1 MRRWMIA
8 LVAGILFLL
17 YPSIVNAEGEEDAE
31 AVETS
36 SDDHSF
42 IDRQIERLQLD
53 EIQSYWEEVST
64 EYGGFL
70 PESQK
75 GSFKDFITGEKKFQ
89 IKDWGLGLIKFLLHE
104 LIVNSKLLGMLI
116 LLTLFSQILQTIQS
130 AFESQNVSKA
140 AYSVT
145 YLVLMILAM
154 NSFYVA
160 ITYASEAINSMIHFM
175 IALLPL
181 LLALMASIGSLAS
194 SALFHPLIIFLV
206 NTSGILVNQLVLPL
220 LFFSAVLGIV
230 STLSDH
236 YKVSKLADFLRNI
249 SVGLLGIFMTV
260 FLGVISVQGASTAAT
275 DGLTVRTAKFIA
287 GNFIPVVGKMFTD
300 ATDTVMSASV
310 LLKNTVGMTGLGIL
324 FMICVFP
331 LLKVLSL
338 GIIFNLS
345 AAVLQP
351 LGGGP
356 IIECLS
362 IIGKSVMYV
371 FAALALVSLMF
382 FLAITLMVAASNLS
396 FMMR

>member
-1 MRRWMIA
+1 MRRWIIA
-8 LVAGILFLL
+8 TITGILFLL
-17 YPSIVNAEGEEDAE
+17 YPSLVLAVDGQEPVDEE
-31 AVETS
+31 TL
-36 SDDHSF
+36 SDESSF

-53 EIQSYWEEVST
+53 EIQAYWEQVST

-75 GSFKDFITGEKKFQ
+75 GSFKDFITGEKQFQ
-89 IKDWGLGLIKFLLHE
+89 IKEWGLGLVKFLLHE

-116 LLTLFSQILQTIQS
+116 LLTLFSQILQSIQN

-140 AYSVT
+140 AYAVT
-145 YLVLMILAM
+145 YLVLMILAI

-160 ITYASEAINSMIHFM
+160 ITYATEAINSMIHFM

-206 NTSGILVNQLVLPL
+206 NTSGILVNQFVLPL
-220 LFFSAVLGIV
+220 LFFSAVLGII

-236 YKVSKLADFLRNI
+236 YKVSKLADFFRNI
-249 SVGLLGIFMTV
+249 AVGLLGIFMTV
-260 FLGVISVQGASTAAT
+260 FLGVISVQGASSAAT
-275 DGLTVRTAKFIA
+275 DGLTIRTAKFIA

-382 FLAITLMVAASNLS
+382 FLAVTLMVAASNLS

>member
-1 MRRWMIA
+1 MRGW
-8 LVAGILFLL
+8 ILAVTVCILCLFNPQVIMANDDDQLE
-17 YPSIVNAEGEEDAE
+17 PEQSTTE
-31 AVETS
+31 AS
-36 SDDHSF
+36 SF
-42 IDRQIERLQLD
+42 IDRQIEKLQLD
-53 EIQSYWEEVST
+53 EIRSYWEEVST

-75 GSFKDFITGEKKFQ
+75 GSFKEFITGEKTFQ
-89 IKDWGLGLIKFLLHE
+89 IKDWGTGLLKFLLHE
-104 LIVNSKLLGMLI
+104 LTTNSKLLGMLI
-116 LLTLFSQILQTIQS
+116 LLTLFSQILQSIQNS
-130 AFESQNVSKA
+130 FESQNVSKA
-140 AYSVT
+140 AYAIT

-160 ITYASEAINSMIHFM
+160 ISYATEAINSMIHFM

-181 LLALMASIGSLAS
+181 LLALMASIGSMAS
-194 SALFHPLIIFLV
+194 SALFHPLIVFLV
-206 NTSGILVNQLVLPL
+206 NTSGILINQFVLPL

-230 STLSDH
+230 STLSEH
-236 YKVSKLADFLRNI
+236 YKVSKLADFFRKI
-249 SVGLLGIFMTV
+249 AVGLLGIFMTV

-275 DGLTVRTAKFIA
+275 DGLTIRTAKFIA
-287 GNFIPVVGKMFTD
+287 GNFIPVVGRMFTD

-310 LLKNTVGMTGLGIL
+310 LLKNTVGMTGVGIL

-338 GIIFNLS
+338 GIIFNVA

-382 FLAITLMVAASNLS
+382 FLAITLIVAASNLS